1 MPNKPAISLVQTL
14 MLTFLAG
21 IFFLTIDQ
29 FWQGPP
35 VTPLLSLC
43 WLIRIAVKR
52 GPGLVALA
60 GILLLIF
67 VLASLRAQ
75 SVDRVIIRTLSFI
88 AGAGMTALYARS
100 RERTLRLIEHFQL
113 VINRIPA
120 AVATVDALGCITS
133 ASEELKELVGPDY
146 NPLEGHSFSDV
157 LLGQYPPGEA
167 MRHYINWF
175 QQSGVR
181 EETFC
186 LRGKGQI
193 PLQGRVICSGEGQDR
208 VLIAVIYGMQPT
220 PKISYEKECPA

>member
-1 MPNKPAISLVQTL
+1 MNKTHFGWKEIFLLTL
-14 MLTFLAG
+14 LLG
-21 IFFLTIDQ
+21 GVFLTIDQ
-29 FWQGPP
+29 FWQGSP

-43 WLIRIAVKR
+43 WLIGIAVRR
-52 GPGLVALA
+52 GPGLVVVA
-60 GILLLIF
+60 GILLLLF

-75 SVDRVIIRTLSFI
+75 SIDRVIIRTLSFI
-88 AGAGMTALYARS
+88 VGGGMTALYAAS

-133 ASEELKELVGPDY
+133 ASAELKELVGPDY
-146 NPLEGHSFSDV
+146 TPLEGHSFSDV

-167 MRHYINWF
+167 MRYYINSF

-186 LRGKGQI
+186 LRGKGQLPI
-193 PLQGRVICSGEGQDR
+193 PGRVICSGEGQDR
-208 VLIAVIYGMQPT
+208 VLIAVIYAMRST
-220 PKISYEKECPA
+220 SKTHHEEECMA